1 MAIKDRDYRSR
12 ALRRNL
18 RKQARKGQLTSREKK
33 ELLEQEAAFRDA
45 KRARRP
51 IVGGALAALGGALTI
66 PGVQEALGGGMDRLR
81 DFLDRG
87 ETTDDETKLD
97 ETKPNDETK
106 KASEEGANA
115 GASEEKQTE
124 NLEELRKAQGEYE
137 ALLKE
142 GNLEELRKAQGEYE
156 ALQKEGMKRANR
168 AKQRAEA
175 AKQAGVDAAIERGLG
190 GPETMEDGM
199 DPAEYIKEL
208 ANDIGLGRTVDVGE
222 EKFLGTTLPENM
234 SFTEADNKLFGRTVT
249 DGRFYQ
255 EDFDPTRDLI
265 FGNVEGSPGRYERA
279 QLALGRGDFKDR
291 GKTDYTGGFE
301 FLPADEPIEAIGR
314 RPATTIAMDRPDP
327 LAGSTLDPRLVR
339 ALEFF
344 RQNQERGGMVSK
356 KEALMKKIRA
366 KYGIR

>member
-45 KRARRP
+45 RRARAP

-66 PGVQEALGGGMDRLR
+66 PGVQTALGGGMDRLR
-81 DFLDRG
+81 QMLERG
-87 ETTDDETKLD
+87 DISEDEANMVETE
-97 ETKPNDETK
+97 KPSRAE
-106 KASEEGANA
+106 
-115 GASEEKQTE
+115 
-124 NLEELRKAQGEYE
+124 E
-137 ALLKE
+137 ALMERRGVAPSATDVEKLENRGLGEMTYSLEKD
-142 GNLEELRKAQGEYE
+142 NLEELRKAQGEYE
-156 ALQKEGMKRANR
+156 ALQEEARERANR

-208 ANDIGLGRTVDVGE
+208 ANDIGLGRTVGVGE
-222 EKFLGTTLPENM
+222 EKFLGTTMSENM
-234 SFTEADNKLFGRTVT
+234 FTEADDKLFGKTVT
-249 DGRFYQ
+249 DGGFYK

-265 FGNVEGSPGRYERA
+265 YGNIQGSPGQYERG